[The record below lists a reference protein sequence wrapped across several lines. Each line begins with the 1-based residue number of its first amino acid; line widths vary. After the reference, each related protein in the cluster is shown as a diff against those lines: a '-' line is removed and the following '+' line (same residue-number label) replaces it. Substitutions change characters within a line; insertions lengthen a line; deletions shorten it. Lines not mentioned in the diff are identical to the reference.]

1 MRKSACARVK
11 GVPLFIAGDM
21 TYHALIGGYSTRKSI
36 ERDRPARQK
45 IPPRAREGAETPP
58 WRQRRQQGQRRP
70 RRQTLSISAER
81 YATVARALKSHGAV
95 TFFPSAIT
103 ERWRCCRR
111 GCRSVA
117 RLSGKAASR

>member
-45 IPPRAREGAETPP
+45 IPPRAREGTETPP

-70 RRQTLSISAER
+70 RRQTLTISAER
-81 YATVARALKSHGAV
+81 YATVARAFETSRRRDVLSFSHHREVALL
-95 TFFPSAIT
+95 TPEDAD
-103 ERWRCCRR
+103 RW
-111 GCRSVA
+111 
-117 RLSGKAASR
+117 LD

>member
-45 IPPRAREGAETPP
+45 SRLARARVQKRPP
-58 WRQRRQQGQRRP
+58 GGSAASRASAGPGDKPCLFLPKGMQQWP
-70 RRQTLSISAER
+70 
-81 YATVARALKSHGAV
+81 VPLKRHGGV
-95 TFFPSAIT
+95 TFFPSATT
-103 ERWRCCRR
+103 ETWRCCRPMMQIGGSIER
-111 GCRSVA
+111 
-117 RLSGKAASR
+117 